1 MICHCIFLSR
11 PKSSMSDTSDSGKLK
26 AALSTPTTSAKKDK
40 KESSGSNKE
49 KNKNESDSS
58 RKRSTSGGGK
68 RGVEKRGS
76 AIAAEAAIHAAPIQE
91 EPAPDPGTP
100 TFGGGKNKCILKLK
114 LF

>member
-1 MICHCIFLSR
+1 
-11 PKSSMSDTSDSGKLK
+11 MSDTSDSGKLK
-26 AALSTPTTSAKKDK
+26 AALSTPTTSAKKEK
-40 KESSGSNKE
+40 KESGSNKE
-49 KNKNESDSS
+49 KKNESDSS

-100 TFGGGKNKCILKLK
+100 TFGGGK
-114 LF
+114 